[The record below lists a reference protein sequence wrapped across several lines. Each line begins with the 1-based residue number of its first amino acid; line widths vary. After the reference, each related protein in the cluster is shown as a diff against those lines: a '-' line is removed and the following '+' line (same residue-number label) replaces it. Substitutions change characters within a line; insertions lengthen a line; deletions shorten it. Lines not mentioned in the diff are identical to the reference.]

1 MGKVTVR
8 PETSRLFLD
17 FRFQGERC
25 REPLGLADNA
35 KNRRIA
41 KKLLAQVEEQIALGA
56 FDYAATFPNS
66 KRAGQFQLPVSPTTA
81 PVSVQQG
88 GAGSSPMASSQPE
101 VQTPLFK
108 DFVETWFAE
117 CKPGWRPRYRESVR
131 NALDLHL
138 IPAFANRQMH
148 EIRRAD
154 VLAFRAEL
162 AEKPGRQS
170 ETLSN
175 SRVNTVMTFLR
186 QVLTEASL
194 RYEFPPAFQGIK
206 PLKTGKADVQP
217 FTLAEVNRILE
228 YCREDWRN
236 YFVVRFF
243 TGLRSGEIHGLRWH
257 NVDFDHGLILVR
269 ETLVGGEIQKGAKTQ
284 ESCRDIP
291 MLPSVRDALMAQRE
305 ATPDH
310 VEWVFY
316 NTDLKPICTSNFV
329 SRIWKPL
336 LGYLRLPYRR
346 PYQTR
351 HTTASLLL
359 AAGENPE
366 WVARVL
372 GHSSTEMLFKVYSR
386 FIPNLTRQDGS
397 AMAAV
402 LASQASPSNNN
413 DKENDG

>member
-1 MGKVTVR
+1 M
-8 PETSRLFLD
+8 
-17 FRFQGERC
+17 
-25 REPLGLADNA
+25 
-35 KNRRIA
+35 
-41 KKLLAQVEEQIALGA
+41 
-56 FDYAATFPNS
+56 
-66 KRAGQFQLPVSPTTA
+66 A
-81 PVSVQQG
+81 P
-88 GAGSSPMASSQPE
+88 SQPE

-117 CKPGWRPRYRESVR
+117 CKPGWRPRYQESVR
-131 NALDLHL
+131 NALDVHL
-138 IPAFANRQMH
+138 IPAFPNKPVH
-148 EIRRAD
+148 KIRRAD
-154 VLAFRAEL
+154 VLAFRAHL
-162 AEKPGRQS
+162 AEKPGRLS
-170 ETLSN
+170 DTLSN

-206 PLKTGKADVQP
+206 PLKTGKPDVQP

-243 TGLRSGEIHGLRWH
+243 TGLRSGEIHGLRWQ

-291 MLPSVRDALMAQRE
+291 MLPSVRDALLAQRE

-316 NTDLKPICTSNFV
+316 NTDLGPICTSNFV
-329 SRIWKPL
+329 SRIWQPL

-372 GHSSTEMLFKVYSR
+372 GHTSTEMLFKVYSR

-402 LASQASPSNNN
+402 LENLGAEPTKPEPCRPPKKKSGPVAETPARPDSASEEAERRYQ
-413 DKENDG
+413 

>member
-17 FRFQGERC
+17 FRFQGQRC
-25 REPLGLADNA
+25 REPVSLADNA
-35 KNRRIA
+35 KNRRVA
-41 KKLLAQVEEQIALGA
+41 KKLLEQVEEQIALGT

-66 KRAGQFQLPVSPTTA
+66 KRAGQFQQPMPATTA
-81 PVSVQQG
+81 PVTVQQG
-88 GAGSSPMASSQPE
+88 EATAAQMASTRPE
-101 VQTPLFK
+101 APTQLFK
-108 DFVETWFAE
+108 DFVETWFSE
-117 CKPGWRPRYRESVR
+117 CKPGWRPRYQESVR
-131 NALDLHL
+131 NALDVHL
-138 IPAFANRQMH
+138 IPAFADRRMH
-148 EIRRAD
+148 DIRRAD

-170 ETLSN
+170 DTLSN
-175 SRVNTVMTFLR
+175 SRINTVMTFLR

-206 PLKTGKADVQP
+206 PLKTGKPDVQP
-217 FTLAEVNRILE
+217 FTLADVHRILE
-228 YCREDWRN
+228 YCRQDWRN

-243 TGLRSGEIHGLRWH
+243 TGMRSGEIHGLRWH
-257 NVDFDHGLILVR
+257 NVDFEHGLILVR
-269 ETLVGGEIQKGAKTQ
+269 ETLVGDEIQKGAKTQ

-291 MLPSVRDALMAQRE
+291 MLPSVRDALLAQRD
-305 ATPDH
+305 ATPEH

-316 NTDLKPICTSNFV
+316 NSDWKPICTSNFV

-372 GHSSTEMLFKVYSR
+372 GHTSTEMLFKVYSR

-402 LASQASPSNNN
+402 LASQVDVSNNN
-413 DKENDG
+413 KKKENK